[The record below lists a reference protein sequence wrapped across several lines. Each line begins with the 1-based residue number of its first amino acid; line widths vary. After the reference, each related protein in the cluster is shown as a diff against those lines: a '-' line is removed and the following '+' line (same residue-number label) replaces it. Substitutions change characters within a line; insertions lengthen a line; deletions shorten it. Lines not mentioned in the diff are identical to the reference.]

1 MFFYTNHY
9 NMKKDR
15 IQIDGVWYV
24 KEEPT
29 QNKIEIEDH
38 QLTQCQTLIYET
50 DDYCW
55 KAFRIYKDDWV
66 TFYDEV
72 GIEFLDKEGDREDW
86 KEEYWDNNNWFRGVY
101 ENNEDSLKEA
111 RESMDENGI
120 AHFQA
125 FVGKLIE
132 KGWL

>member
-1 MFFYTNHY
+1 
-9 NMKKDR
+9 MKKDR

-38 QLTQCQTLIYET
+38 QLTQCQTIVYGT

-55 KAFRIYKDDWV
+55 EASRIYNDDGV
-66 TFYDEV
+66 TFYDGV
-72 GIEFLDKEGDREDW
+72 DITFIDKKGNRKEW
-86 KEEYWDNNNWFRGVY
+86 KKDYWDNDNWFREVY
-101 ENNEDSLKEA
+101 ENDEESLETA
-111 RESMDENGI
+111 RESMNENGI

-125 FVGKLIE
+125 FIGKLIE

>member
-1 MFFYTNHY
+1 
-9 NMKKDR
+9 MKKDR

-38 QLTQCQTLIYET
+38 QLTQCQTIVYET

-55 KAFRIYKDDWV
+55 EASRIYNDDGV
-66 TFYDEV
+66 TFYDGV
-72 GIEFLDKEGDREDW
+72 DITFIDKKGNRKEW
-86 KEEYWDNNNWFRGVY
+86 KKDYWDNDNWFREVY
-101 ENNEDSLKEA
+101 ENDEESLETA
-111 RESMDENGI
+111 RESMNENGI

-125 FVGKLIE
+125 FIGKLIE

>member
-1 MFFYTNHY
+1 
-9 NMKKDR
+9 MKKNR

-29 QNKIEIEDH
+29 QNKIEIEYH

-125 FVGKLIE
+125 FIGKLIE

>member
-1 MFFYTNHY
+1 
-9 NMKKDR
+9 MKKDR

-55 KAFRIYKDDWV
+55 EASRIYEDDGV
-66 TFYDEV
+66 TFYDGV
-72 GIEFLDKEGDREDW
+72 GIEFTDKEGDHEDW
-86 KEEYWDNNNWFRGVY
+86 KKEYWDNDNWFRGIY

-120 AHFQA
+120 AHCQA
-125 FVGKLIE
+125 FIGKLIE

>member
-1 MFFYTNHY
+1 
-9 NMKKDR
+9 MKKNR

-50 DDYCW
+50 YDYCW

-125 FVGKLIE
+125 FIGKLIE